1 MDNTQ
6 LFMIATAAIVVLTLG
21 GGVALALA
29 LYQMSR
35 VLAGGVVARL
45 PVEDA
50 PIAPTEAMA
59 LAAWK
64 RERDAERM
72 RGAWLTA
79 AYRTGVMVLLWLG
92 LLTAVEFVANLM
104 GVSTV
109 AMFMIALVK
118 AGIILQFFMHV
129 SSLWLEGGSH

>member
-29 LYQMSR
+29 LYQLSR
-35 VLAGGVVARL
+35 VLAEGAVAG
-45 PVEDA
+45 A
-50 PIAPTEAMA
+50 APTEAMA
-59 LAAWK
+59 LALWK
-64 RERDAERM
+64 KERDAERM
-72 RGAWLTA
+72 RGARLTA

-129 SSLWLEGGSH
+129 SSLWMEGGSH

>member
-1 MDNTQ
+1 MNNTQ
-6 LFMIATAAIVVLTLG
+6 LFMIATATIVLLTLG

-129 SSLWLEGGSH
+129 SNLWLEERSH

>member
-129 SSLWLEGGSH
+129 SSLWMEGGSH

>member
-1 MDNTQ
+1 
-6 LFMIATAAIVVLTLG
+6 MIATAAIVVLTLG

>member
-1 MDNTQ
+1 MNNTQ
-6 LFMIATAAIVVLTLG
+6 LFMIATATIVLLTLG

>member
-72 RGAWLTA
+72 CGAWLTA

>member
-50 PIAPTEAMA
+50 TIAPTEAMA